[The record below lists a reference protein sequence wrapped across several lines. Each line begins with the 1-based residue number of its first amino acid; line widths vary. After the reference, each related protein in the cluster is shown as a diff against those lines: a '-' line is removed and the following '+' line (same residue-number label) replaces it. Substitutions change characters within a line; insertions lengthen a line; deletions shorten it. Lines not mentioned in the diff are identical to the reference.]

1 MKAALLPLI
10 LLLAAAPAHAQSV
23 DQSIKIATEAAYPP
37 FNFFDSAGNFA
48 GYDIDVGTE
57 ICKRAALQCTWVV
70 NEWASIFTNMDAGN
84 YDAIMADVT
93 IDDERKKTMDFS
105 VPYFPPDPSLYLHL
119 ASKPIDFDKLEGYR
133 IGVQSSTVQAG
144 WLNMHEQDNT
154 ILTYG
159 TTDQAL
165 ADLSAGNIDLMIAE
179 GSYVRETEAGA
190 KGMLAAD
197 GPPVPIGD
205 GAAVAFRK
213 SSAELRL
220 KFDAAIEAMRA
231 DGTIDALIKKWFPE
245 MGAGPYFPQ

>member
-1 MKAALLPLI
+1 MKIALLPLV
-10 LLLAAAPAHAQSV
+10 LLLATAPAHAQSV
-23 DQSIKIATEAAYPP
+23 KIATEAAYPP

-48 GYDIDVGTE
+48 GYDVDVGNE

-119 ASKPIDFDKLEGYR
+119 SSKPIDFAKLEGYR
-133 IGVQSSTVQAG
+133 IGVQSSTVQAS
-144 WLNMHEQDNT
+144 WLSLNEQDNT
-154 ILTYG
+154 ILTYA

-190 KGMLAAD
+190 KGALAAD
-197 GPPVPIGD
+197 GPPVPIGA

-213 SSAELRL
+213 SSEELRQ
-220 KFDAAIEAMRA
+220 KFDTAIEAMRA
-231 DGTIDALIKKWFPE
+231 DGTIDALIQKWFPE